1 MRISNLFFGGIFF
14 ALSFISCEEEPP
26 SGLKFKE
33 RPLLDTTYLSSV
45 PTAQTKQVLLI
56 DVTGVRC
63 NNCPRAAEKAHAI
76 EAANPNKVQ
85 ILAIYPN
92 YGALS
97 KPWDKN
103 DTLVTKDADDLVGTV
118 GTVTNLPLGII
129 DNVPY
134 NGKYLI
140 DENSWS
146 IVVDQQKVKTTPI
159 NLELN
164 AKWLP
169 DEDKGRIE
177 IKAIANTEIPSTTK
191 LNWVIA
197 ILEDD
202 MVGWQSLPSGVD
214 EAYTFKH
221 VLRKLVTSAYGDP
234 LNVGMSMPAGFTTEK
249 HYYIPRVAKWKAD
262 KLSCMVWIL
271 DADTKEV
278 LQVNKV
284 KFIP

>member
-1 MRISNLFFGGIFF
+1 MRISNLFFGGIFL
-14 ALSFISCEEEPP
+14 ALSFVSCEEEPP

-33 RPLLDTTYLSSV
+33 RPLLDTTYLSAA

-63 NNCPRAAEKAHAI
+63 NNCPRAAEKALAI

-92 YGALS
+92 YGSLS

-159 NLELN
+159 NLELK

-177 IKAIANTEIPSTTK
+177 IKAIANTAIPNTTK

-202 MVGWQSLPSGVD
+202 MVGWQSLPSGVN
-214 EAYTFKH
+214 EKYTFKH

-234 LNVGMSMPAGFTTEK
+234 LTLGMPAGFTTEK

>member
-33 RPLLDTTYLSSV
+33 RPLLDTTYLSAA

-92 YGALS
+92 YGSLS

-159 NLELN
+159 NLELK

-177 IKAIANTEIPSTTK
+177 IKAIANTAIPSTTK

-234 LNVGMSMPAGFTTEK
+234 LTLGMPAGFTTEK

>member
-14 ALSFISCEEEPP
+14 ALSFVSCEEEPP

-33 RPLLDTTYLSSV
+33 RPLLDTTYLSAA

-63 NNCPRAAEKAHAI
+63 NNCPRAAEKALAI

-92 YGALS
+92 YGSLS

-159 NLELN
+159 NLELK

-177 IKAIANTEIPSTTK
+177 IKAIANTAIPSTTK

-202 MVGWQSLPSGVD
+202 MVGWQSLPSGVN
-214 EAYTFKH
+214 EKYTFKH

-234 LNVGMSMPAGFTTEK
+234 LTLGMPAGFTTEK

>member
-1 MRISNLFFGGIFF
+1 MRIFNLFFGGIFL
-14 ALSFISCEEEPP
+14 ALSFVSCEEEPP

-33 RPLLDTTYLSSV
+33 RPLLDTTYLSAV
-45 PTAQTKQVLLI
+45 PTVQAKQVLLI
-56 DVTGVRC
+56 DITGVRC
-63 NNCPRAAEKAHAI
+63 NNCPRAAEKAFEI
-76 EAANPNKVQ
+76 EEANPNKLQ

-92 YGALS
+92 YGTLS
-97 KPWDKN
+97 KPWPN
-103 DTLVTKDADDLVGTV
+103 MDTLVTKDADDLVGTL

-129 DNVPY
+129 DNVSY
-134 NGKYLI
+134 NGKFLI

-146 IVVDQQKVKTTPI
+146 IVVDQQKVKSTPI
-159 NLELN
+159 NLMLN

-169 DEDKGRIE
+169 DEDKGRVE
-177 IKAIANTEIPSTTK
+177 IKAIANASIPSSTK

-202 MVGWQSLPSGVD
+202 MVGWQSTANGV
-214 EAYTFKH
+214 EETYKFKH

-234 LNVGMSMPAGFTTEK
+234 LTIGMPAGFTTEK
-249 HYYIPRVAKWKAD
+249 HYYIPRVAKWKSD

-271 DADTKEV
+271 DADTKEI

>member
-76 EAANPNKVQ
+76 EVANPNKVQ

-159 NLELN
+159 NLELK

-177 IKAIANTEIPSTTK
+177 IKAIANTAIPSTTK

-234 LNVGMSMPAGFTTEK
+234 LTLGMPAGFTTEK

>member
-1 MRISNLFFGGIFF
+1 MRISNLFFGGIFLV
-14 ALSFISCEEEPP
+14 LSFVSCEEEPP

-76 EAANPNKVQ
+76 ELANPNKVQ

-103 DTLVTKDADDLVGTV
+103 DTLVTKDADDLVGTL

-129 DNVPY
+129 DNISY

-146 IVVDQQKVKTTPI
+146 IVVDQQKIKTTPI

-177 IKAIANTEIPSTTK
+177 IKAIANTSIPSTTK

-234 LNVGMSMPAGFTTEK
+234 LKLGMPAGFTTEK

>member
-76 EAANPNKVQ
+76 EVANPNKVQ

>member
-1 MRISNLFFGGIFF
+1 MRISNLFFGGIFL
-14 ALSFISCEEEPP
+14 ALSFVSCEEEPP

-33 RPLLDTTYLSSV
+33 RPLLDTTYLSAA

-63 NNCPRAAEKAHAI
+63 NNCPRAAEKALAI

-92 YGALS
+92 YGSLS

-159 NLELN
+159 NLELK

-177 IKAIANTEIPSTTK
+177 IKAIANTAIPSTTK

-202 MVGWQSLPSGVD
+202 MVGWQSLPSGVN
-214 EAYTFKH
+214 EKYTFKH

-234 LNVGMSMPAGFTTEK
+234 LTLGMPAGFTTEK